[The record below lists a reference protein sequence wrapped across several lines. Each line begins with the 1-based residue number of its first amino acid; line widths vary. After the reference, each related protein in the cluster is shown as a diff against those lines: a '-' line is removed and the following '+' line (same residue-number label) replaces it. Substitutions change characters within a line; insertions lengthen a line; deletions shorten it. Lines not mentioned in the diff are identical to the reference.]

1 MKSLKMVKT
10 CAFGHCRSDTRKEP
24 SLVFIPFP
32 KPKTNFQRAKR
43 WAHLC
48 GRSNFGVKN
57 IKKGMYVCEK
67 HFPSGVDLDLH
78 SNLDLEPFPAHSED
92 IHRQRSLKNRR
103 GTIAPVL
110 SLESNLALNL
120 KLNYSK
126 STVKSPSSS
135 KLMMDKCTST
145 ADAFEPIDVS
155 RKF

>member
-1 MKSLKMVKT
+1 MVKH

-48 GRSNFGVKN
+48 GRSNFGVEN

-67 HFPSGVDLDLH
+67 HFASGVDLDIH

-92 IHRQRSLKNRR
+92 IHRQRALKNRR
-103 GTIAPVL
+103 RPIAPPVL
-110 SLESNLALNL
+110 SLEPNLALNS

-126 STVKSPSSS
+126 STHTSSS
-135 KLMMDKCTST
+135 ELMMDKCTST
-145 ADAFEPIDVS
+145 DDAFEPIDVS